1 MRKTISF
8 FAGVLAGALVGSVA
22 ALLLTPESGS
32 EVQER
37 IRARAQ
43 HLIDEGRRAAAAH
56 RAEMEAQLE
65 SFKRGTPIILETVPR
80 EPQA

>member
-32 EVQER
+32 ELQLR
-37 IRARAQ
+37 IRTRAQ
-43 HLIDEGRRAAAAH
+43 RLIEEGRQAAAAR
-56 RAEMEAQLE
+56 RAEMEAQFE
-65 SFKRGTPIILETVPR
+65 SFKRGTPITLEAGPQG
-80 EPQA
+80 PQA